1 MKKNEKSFDAVQMM
15 RQLRDRLS
23 AQCQEMTFEEQKQYI
38 RERLSGKPTKEQ
50 PVTSNAPPPAPS
62 RA

>member
-1 MKKNEKSFDAVQMM
+1 MKTSEKSFDAVQMM

-23 AQCQEMTFEEQKQYI
+23 AQCQDMTFEEQKRYI
-38 RERLSGKPTKEQ
+38 RKRLRSKPTQEQ
-50 PVTSNAPPPAPS
+50 SVASSPPPAAPG

>member
-1 MKKNEKSFDAVQMM
+1 MKKSEKSFDAVQMM

-23 AQCQEMTFEEQKQYI
+23 AQCQAMTFEEQKQYI
-38 RERLSGKPTKEQ
+38 REHLSGKPIKEQ
-50 PVTSNAPPPAPS
+50 PVASSAPLAAPN

>member
-1 MKKNEKSFDAVQMM
+1 MKNEKAFDAVHMM

-23 AQCQEMTFEEQKQYI
+23 AQCQEMTFEEQKRYI
-38 RERLSGKPTKEQ
+38 RERLSGKQAKEQ
-50 PVTSNAPPPAPS
+50 PVASSPPPTAPS